1 MAIKV
6 RVPDEMKELLK
17 GREDIIIDVRIGD
30 YLNTEF
36 LRRYTKFKSYE
47 EFVDFSPY
55 TEEELADNSD
65 LFQTE
70 KMDRYIE
77 LTTNFNSYAN
87 LFSFAVETKLLE
99 SVQKEKFNNY
109 WKIYTFKI
117 YLL

>member
-1 MAIKV
+1 MAINV
-6 RVPDEMKELLK
+6 RVPEEMKVLLK

-36 LRRYTKFKSYE
+36 LRQYTKFKSYE

-55 TEEELADNSD
+55 TEEGLADASD

-99 SVQKEKFNNY
+99 SVQKRKEKNY
-109 WKIYTFKI
+109 YE
-117 YLL
+117 

>member
-1 MAIKV
+1 MAINV
-6 RVPDEMKELLK
+6 RVPDEMKALLK
-17 GREDIIIDVRIGD
+17 GREDVVIDVRIGD

-55 TEEELADNSD
+55 TEEELADDSN

-77 LTTNFNSYAN
+77 LTTNFSSYAN

-99 SVQKEKFNNY
+99 IVQKEKFNNY
-109 WKIYTFKI
+109 R
-117 YLL
+117 